1 MAEMHIEH
9 PVEAR
14 IYHYIHVVSMIA
26 LAFTGF
32 FIHYPF
38 FKGSMSTMRFV
49 HFVAMYVVVF
59 NLIIR
64 VSLAFLSKN
73 RDYKNFGLGMIVWR
87 NLFGTLGY
95 YLFLKKELPKEVQG
109 IYNPPQ
115 RLTYVLFIP
124 LIILQAMTGF
134 ALYTPFAGYFTWLTS
149 LVGGLEMVRVWHFSI
164 MWVFIL
170 LTAVHVYLSL
180 FEDFGQFKYMVLS
193 MVPKESKE

>member
-14 IYHYIHVVSMIA
+14 IYHYIHIVSIIT
-26 LAFTGF
+26 LVFTGF

-38 FKGSMSTMRFV
+38 FAASMKTMRFL

-59 NLIIR
+59 NLVMR
-64 VSLAFLSKN
+64 LSLAFLSKN

-87 NLFGTLGY
+87 NLFGTLAY

-134 ALYTPFAGYFTWLTS
+134 ALYTPTAGYFLWLTS
-149 LVGGLEMVRVWHFSI
+149 LVGGLEMVRVWHFAV

-170 LTAVHVYLSL
+170 LTSVHIYLSI
-180 FEDFGQFKYMVLS
+180 FEDFGQFKYMALS

>member
-14 IYHYIHVVSMIA
+14 IYHYIHVVSMIT

-38 FKGSMSTMRFV
+38 FQGTMSTMRFL
-49 HFVAMYVVVF
+49 HFVAMYTLIF

-64 VSLAFLSKN
+64 ISLAFLSRN
-73 RDYKNFGLGMIVWR
+73 RDYKNFGLGMVVWR
-87 NLFGTLGY
+87 NLFGTLAY
-95 YLFLKKELPKEVQG
+95 YLFMKKELPKEVQG

-115 RLTYVLFIP
+115 RLTYILFIP
-124 LIILQAMTGF
+124 LIIMQAITGF
-134 ALYTPFAGYFTWLTS
+134 ALYPPLAGYFEWFT
-149 LVGGLEMVRVWHFSI
+149 VFAGGLLMVRVWHFSI

-170 LTAVHVYLSL
+170 LTSIHVYLSL

-193 MVPKESKE
+193 IVPKNAKQ